1 MKGEERKE
9 PHEPFTNLV
18 TKGVLFMGWSLFMLS
33 LIEMKRNT
41 SEKRTR
47 DSFSFNKNETEQ
59 THDVGA
65 ASRGCVVCFSF
76 FHFIRLVLH
85 FISITAE
92 WNRKKRTT
100 LHTLDCP
107 CYEIGAFVPF
117 SSFNY
122 TQR

>member
-1 MKGEERKE
+1 MRHEPKAKGDEWFCVSLSFIPLSFTLTFILHFIVMKGEERKE

-76 FHFIRLVLH
+76 LL
-85 FISITAE
+85 A
-92 WNRKKRTT
+92 
-100 LHTLDCP
+100 
-107 CYEIGAFVPF
+107 
-117 SSFNY
+117 
-122 TQR
+122 